1 MKFVF
6 ASRYWIGLITIIFSI
21 TILAGYSHANDSLR
35 IKHIERCGELFAK
48 TQQEFC
54 VSTSGKLL
62 DQQLK
67 IRLGENS
74 LAASDIKRDGNSL
87 RITLANDKY
96 QSGPLWLEQ
105 AGQQSNAVWLSMKG
119 SHVIAANKKEV
130 AKNMDGL
137 TTYVDLVSV
146 IVEENYDGLKEARRL
161 AKKYSATIVG
171 VIPPLNTYQL
181 RLPARNLTE
190 RDAIVLRLG
199 SEIGVDAVII
209 EESGA
214 EKEIENERAPAN
226 LHRENSI
233 NKGEWASNRFLDA
246 VDFYLRRIPAKA
258 QPIATQPIKIG
269 VIERDVD
276 FDSPDFADYRGDCRR
291 DSKRICLY
299 ARDAQKPESH
309 GSTVAG
315 IFAAAWNNGGNS
327 GFLRGLDKV
336 GPGFDVIVD
345 RNSDAGIT
353 ANIAA
358 SVNMVEDGVR
368 VLNWSW
374 GIHRVGAKN
383 IDGKDVDSLVRS
395 GLAMSGYE
403 ELLEEFFLWLRLK
416 HPDVIVV
423 NSAGNGASF
432 SGLDEYRLPSSFVTE
447 QLLVVGGHERSNKK
461 DAQVNDSDYVV
472 KRGASNIDMRV
483 DITAAACVHSSS
495 LRLNAEGE
503 KHCGTSYATPLVAG
517 LVAAMLSINPQLEP
531 EQLRILLRRSAMT
544 IGEEA
549 DFEPTD
555 ADDLTSPILP
565 SERNNDLHHPDVGRS
580 ARLDMHKALDLTV
593 QSLKRV
599 R

>member
-1 MKFVF
+1 MQ
-6 ASRYWIGLITIIFSI
+6 AIGHPRYWLTHILLSSIF
-21 TILAGYSHANDSLR
+21 LASGAYADALR
-35 IKHIERCGELFAK
+35 IDHLERCGDFFA
-48 TQQEFC
+48 QAEQEFC
-54 VSTSGKLL
+54 VSTKGKLVDKELRVLL
-62 DQQLK
+62 DGK
-67 IRLGENS
+67 A
-74 LAASDIKRDGNSL
+74 LAPTAVKRKGGVL
-87 RITLANDKY
+87 RIKIVTADY
-96 QSGPLWLEQ
+96 HSAPLWLEQ
-105 AGQQSNAVWLSMKG
+105 GGEKSNPVWLSLKG
-119 SHVIAANKKEV
+119 SHVVAANKSEV

-146 IVEENYDGLKEARRL
+146 IIEENFDGLQESRKL
-161 AKKYSATIVG
+161 ATKYKAKIVG
-171 VIPPLNTYQL
+171 AIPPLNTYQF
-181 RLPARNLTE
+181 RLPARNLIE
-190 RDAIVLRLG
+190 RDAMVLRLG
-199 SEIGVDAVII
+199 SEVGVDAVVI

-214 EKEIENERAPAN
+214 EKELEGE
-226 LHRENSI
+226 LHNENSV
-233 NKGEWASNRFLDA
+233 NKGEWASNRFLNA
-246 VDFYLRRIPAKA
+246 VDFYLRRVPAKS
-258 QPIATQPIKIG
+258 QPLTTQAIKIG
-269 VIERDVD
+269 IIERDVD
-276 FDSPDFADYRGDCRR
+276 FDSPDFADYLGDCR
-291 DSKRICLY
+291 SNAKRTCLY
-299 ARDAQKPESH
+299 ARDAKKPESH

-315 IFAAAWNNGGNS
+315 ILAASWNNGGNS
-327 GFLRGLDKV
+327 GFLRGLDKA

-358 SVNMVEDGVR
+358 SVNLVEDGVR

-383 IDGKDVDSLVRS
+383 VDGKDVDSLVRS

-403 ELLEEFFLWLRLK
+403 ELLEEFFLWLRMK
-416 HPDVIVV
+416 HPDVIVI

-461 DAQVNDSDYVV
+461 DAKVSDPDYVV
-472 KRGASNIDMRV
+472 KRGASNIDARV
-483 DITAAACVHSSS
+483 DITAAACVHSST
-495 LRLNAEGE
+495 LVLNAEGE

-517 LVAAMLSINPQLEP
+517 LIASMLSINPQLEP

-544 IGEEA
+544 IGEEY

-565 SERNNDLHHPDVGRS
+565 SERNNELNHPDVGHS
-580 ARLDMHKALDLTV
+580 ARLDMHKALDLTE